1 MIIAIYGSPRKG
13 GNTDILM
20 DAFLSGVKEHEN
32 IISYKLRDMTLKPC
46 TGCGF
51 CDDSGI
57 CVYKDDIWEIYE
69 RLDEACGLVLSSPI
83 YFASITA
90 QLKTFID
97 RGQAFWVR
105 NNILKISNIYPD
117 EFNKSAFRDHE
128 VVKKGFYISVGAMN
142 TDKYFLN
149 SRLVVRSF
157 FISAGIKPSGELF
170 FPNIDAKGEIRKHP
184 EALDAAYK
192 AGVEFG
198 RK

>member
-1 MIIAIYGSPRKG
+1 MVIAIYGSPRKG
-13 GNTDILM
+13 GNSDILM

-32 IISYKLRDMTLKPC
+32 VISYKLRDMTLKPC

-51 CDDSGI
+51 CDDTGVCI
-57 CVYKDDIWEIYE
+57 YKDDIWKIYE
-69 RLDEACGLVLSSPI
+69 HLYEACGLVLSSPI
-83 YFASITA
+83 YFASVTA
-90 QLKTFID
+90 QLKAFID

-105 NNILKISNIYPD
+105 NNLLKAEKIYPYD
-117 EFNKSAFRDHE
+117 INQSSLDTNNII
-128 VVKKGFYISVGAMN
+128 KKGFYISVGAMN

-157 FISAGIKPSGELF
+157 FISVGFKPSGELF
-170 FPNIDAKGEIRKHP
+170 FPGIDTKGEIKKYP

-198 RK
+198 KK